1 MGKQARKRRQQDD
14 SFADDKPVYAADRM
28 DPKPKRES
36 AKRGD
41 EAESFLLRDAM
52 KSDVATRLAALKN
65 ALVEEAQARPDV
77 PQAHKKAKAAKRRP
91 ATERLAE
98 NPDLSFA
105 ELFDPADDD
114 DVSFEEMLADSKLD
128 WRSFKDE

>member
-1 MGKQARKRRQQDD
+1 MGKQGHRRKQQND
-14 SFADDKPVYAADRM
+14 SFADDKPAYAADRM
-28 DPKPKRES
+28 DVKPKPES

-41 EAESFLLRDAM
+41 ETESFLLRDAM
-52 KSDVATRLAALKN
+52 NADVAARLAALKS
-65 ALVEEAQARPDV
+65 ALVEEAQARPV
-77 PQAHKKAKAAKRRP
+77 TQQQQKKEKAAKRRP
-91 ATERLAE
+91 AAERLAE